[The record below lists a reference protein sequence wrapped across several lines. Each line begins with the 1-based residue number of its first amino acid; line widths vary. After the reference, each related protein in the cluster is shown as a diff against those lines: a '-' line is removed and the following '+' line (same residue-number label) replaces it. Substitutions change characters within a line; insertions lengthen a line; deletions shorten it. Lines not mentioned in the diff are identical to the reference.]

1 MALKVRGGRSLAL
14 VSAGALAASLLT
26 VGGVAT
32 ASSVSSAAGEVTA
45 CVHKKSR
52 YARIVN
58 PTAKCR
64 TTEIR
69 MIIGGGET
77 QPALSSGTRGQAGPR
92 GPQGLQ
98 GPKGDAGPVGPRGPQ
113 GKQGLPGKDGAP
125 GKDGQQGP
133 AGKDGQDGKPGLPG
147 KDGKD
152 GQDGKPGPAGKDGQD
167 GKPGLPGK
175 DGQPGPKGDT
185 GPRGPQG
192 PKGDPGG
199 AANLST
205 YVETASI
212 KNGSG
217 TATCKSGDLATGG
230 GFSVDWRYQV
240 TASMPSG
247 GNGWTV
253 RASKGN
259 NNDYDVNSKSA
270 QPEVSTQGGNHGSA
284 GSVYVVCLK
293 S

>member
-147 KDGKD
+147 KDG
-152 GQDGKPGPAGKDGQD
+152 
-167 GKPGLPGK
+167 
-175 DGQPGPKGDT
+175 QPGPKGDT